1 MWSKLVDDCI
11 ESCKSTSGPVLFH
24 LKQWFENMF
33 SFFINAQKRIHT
45 QHYLRA
51 NRMLP
56 PTSVTIQSGIAR
68 LTIANISAARNSVAL
83 IVVNLSMALFG
94 FDAIRSNP
102 EFAQQLY
109 LFWLF
114 FIYLFSCRAI
124 KTCDSGFSWQMVTFV
139 LIGVKL
145 VGRNSTASILVFVW
159 NEQCGK
165 MCWYGQKIFC
175 FWEKTKKN
183 RFSCISC

>member
-1 MWSKLVDDCI
+1 MNPTHRAYGITSRSQLLDANKMIAVVMQMQPTKIQMSARSHSGWSSGVKQTCGRLYRVMQVHIRPSLVSPKTI
-11 ESCKSTSGPVLFH
+11 IRKYV
-24 LKQWFENMF
+24 Q
-33 SFFINAQKRIHT
+33 FFLLMHKKMHT
-45 QHYLRA
+45 QHYLKA

-83 IVVNLSMALFG
+83 IVVNLSMVLFG

-114 FIYLFSCRAI
+114 FIY
-124 KTCDSGFSWQMVTFV
+124 
-139 LIGVKL
+139 
-145 VGRNSTASILVFVW
+145 
-159 NEQCGK
+159 
-165 MCWYGQKIFC
+165 
-175 FWEKTKKN
+175 
-183 RFSCISC
+183 